1 MRKTFMAG
9 LLLAA
14 FAAIS
19 VLPGCRATVRELKPG
34 EKVLYGAEYGY
45 TDLQVLSKD
54 MANRILESRVG
65 SVENPPVMLITGIEN
80 RTDEHIDTK
89 ALAYAIRNHLIKS
102 GKFRFINEAQ
112 RKKLIKEME
121 YQEQGY
127 ISPETRIRMG
137 KQVGADYI
145 LSGQLV
151 SISAEQARQ
160 VRVKKKNLRYYRLT
174 LEITGIDTN
183 LIVWAD
189 EQEIVREEAK
199 PFIGW

>member
-1 MRKTFMAG
+1 MWNKIIAG
-9 LLLAA
+9 LLTAL
-14 FAAIS
+14 FAAIFI
-19 VLPGCRATVRELKPG
+19 LPGCRATVKEMKPG
-34 EKVLYGAEYGY
+34 DEVRYGAEYSY
-45 TDLQVLSKD
+45 TDLQVLSEE
-54 MANRILESRVG
+54 MASRILESNIGRKQ
-65 SVENPPVMLITGIEN
+65 NPPVMLITGLEN
-80 RTDEHIDTK
+80 RTDEHIDMK

-127 ISPETRIRMG
+127 ISPGTRIKMG
-137 KQVGADYI
+137 QQVGADYI

-151 SISAEQARQ
+151 SITAEEARQ
-160 VRVKKKNLRYYRLT
+160 VRVKKKELRYYRLT
-174 LEITGIDTN
+174 LEITDINTN

-199 PFIGW
+199 PFVGW